1 MSPSRLFFTPINWD
15 APQTVT
21 VYAGVDFDAEP
32 DTATLTHTLRGGD
45 YTGVPAESVE
55 VTVDRRRQLRIEV
68 YSLAQQNPDHRRRR
82 TRYLYD

>member
-1 MSPSRLFFTPINWD
+1 MVLSTKPTDTVTVDVGGASGEITVSPSRLFFTPINW
-15 APQTVT
+15 ATPQTVT

-55 VTVDRRRQLRIEV
+55 VAVDRPR
-68 YSLAQQNPDHRRRR
+68 H
-82 TRYLYD
+82 